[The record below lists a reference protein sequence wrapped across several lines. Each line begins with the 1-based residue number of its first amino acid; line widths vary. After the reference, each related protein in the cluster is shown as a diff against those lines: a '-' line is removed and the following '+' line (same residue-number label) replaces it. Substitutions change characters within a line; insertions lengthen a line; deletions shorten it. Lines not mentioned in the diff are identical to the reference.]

1 MPLAA
6 IQEHFWFPD
15 GSAAEQA
22 PLTECVGLA
31 VPVSLDS
38 NALRTAVR
46 AMLSR
51 HEILRSAVRA
61 EGGQPVQVVLPVPQ
75 PLPITEIALPL
86 DPGADLA
93 LLRDQE
99 LTRFAC
105 TGIDP
110 AAGGAI
116 AFLLMR
122 GGGPNGGDVLAV
134 ALHHLFLDATAV
146 RLLLAELSADY
157 DAALAGKPSPVPT
170 PELQYSDFVRWE
182 SDTLFPAF
190 EAADTAWWQAT
201 LRDAP
206 TSLDLRPDRP
216 RRRIKRG
223 AGRRTAFVLPGVAGL
238 ALRGTARTLRCS
250 PYALCLAGWAA
261 TIARST
267 GHPDLILGALAANR
281 TVPQLKTLI
290 GQLSNTVPLR
300 LDLGGDHTLADA
312 TKRCSDTVAAAIE
325 HARLPFNRIVRAIGA
340 PRPTDRT
347 TLIQHLFLPPVDA
360 VGELR
365 LGGHPV
371 RVLDIERERGRFDT
385 VVEIEFAGAEV
396 RLWLEYDGDL
406 YTPTGIDALVRD
418 YAAVLRQWLARPEL
432 RMSEL
437 VLHQPVPAPLAPI
450 SAEPVRIQLP
460 DGTPI
465 TVSLDRSRG
474 ADYWPVLTG
483 VTGAEDLQLDSARSV
498 HQPSPLLLA
507 GAPTGLTARRDAQG
521 RLEIV
526 AGLPETAAAEPD
538 LVENHTASTS
548 DRLLELVT
556 ELWAQAL
563 EHPGLSADD
572 DFFACGGHSMLAT
585 RLTAEMQ
592 ETLGVPVRVR
602 TLFENPTPGELTVHL
617 RTANPEL
624 DKMLQ
629 LVSELGDLP
638 DDLIPAVPNDPE
650 HSETSVPSWPDTVV
664 DVPLLSGQRQ
674 LWLAEQADPGSLT
687 HTIPLVLDLSGPL
700 RPDAFALAVNDVVA
714 HQPGLRGT
722 FVEVEGLPVQRI
734 HPHTGIDVTVLDL
747 TTLDETQRE
756 AELKR
761 LEQDIAFTGF
771 EITAY
776 PLLRARI
783 IRLDAQRH
791 QAQLLFH
798 HLVMDEVSMTL
809 LMREL
814 STAYQARAAGHP
826 PRLSRHEVDFGIL
839 ARAEQDMLNGAEGER
854 LRRFWVR
861 ELAGAPELRIPTDR
875 PRGDKAR
882 FRGEFLERPASVA
895 GAAAVR
901 ELAAAGKT
909 TPFAVFCAAVAV
921 QLHRLSG
928 QPDILIGIPTANRT
942 QRGAEQLIGCF
953 LNVVPLRL
961 DLSGNPRFD
970 ELVQRVRAA
979 VLRAYEHQQAPFA
992 DIVRL
997 LQRPRV
1003 TGKHP
1008 IYQVTCELQ
1017 LETWIPARF
1026 AAGVDCDYRF
1036 LTHGT
1041 ARYDMAFHGL
1051 LRPSGLSAMLELNTD
1066 LWDHASGH
1074 QQIDQVL
1081 RILDAAAAGPRT
1093 PIADLLPE

>member
-31 VPVSLDS
+31 VPAALDR
-38 NALRTAVR
+38 NALHSAVR
-46 AMLSR
+46 ALLGR

-61 EGGQPVQVVLPVPQ
+61 AGGQPVQLVLPVPEQ
-75 PLPITEIALPL
+75 LPITEIAL
-86 DPGADLA
+86 DPGADIA
-93 LLRDQE
+93 RLRDRE

-116 AFLLMR
+116 AFRLLR

-157 DAALAGKPSPVPT
+157 DAALAGNPSPVPP
-170 PELQYSDFVRWE
+170 PELQYRDFVRWE

-201 LRDAP
+201 LRNAP
-206 TSLDLRPDRP
+206 TRLDLRPDRP

-223 AGRRTAFVLPGVAGL
+223 VGRRTAFVLPGVAGL

-267 GHPDLILGALAANR
+267 GQPDLILGALAANR

-290 GQLSNTVPLR
+290 GQMSNTVPLR

-312 TKRCSDTVAAAIE
+312 AARCSATVAAAIE
-325 HARLPFNRIVRAIGA
+325 HARLPFNRIVRAAGA

-371 RVLDIERERGRFDT
+371 QVLDVERERGRFDT

-406 YTPTGIDALVRD
+406 YTPAGIDALVQD
-418 YAAVLRQWLARPEL
+418 YATVLRQWLEHPES

-437 VLHQPVPAPLAPI
+437 VLQQPAPVALAPI
-450 SAEPVRIQLP
+450 SAEQVPFELP

-465 TVSLDRSRG
+465 TLSLDRSRG
-474 ADYWPVLTG
+474 ADHWPVLSG
-483 VTGAEDLQLDSARSV
+483 LAGAQDPQLDSARSV
-498 HQPSPLLLA
+498 HQPSALLLA
-507 GAPTGLTARRDAQG
+507 GAPSGLTARRDAEG
-521 RLEIV
+521 RWEIV
-526 AGLPETAAAEPD
+526 AGLPETAPLEPGLAETG
-538 LVENHTASTS
+538 TAPPA

-563 EHPGLSADD
+563 EYPGLSADD

-585 RLTAEMQ
+585 RLTAELQ

-617 RTANPEL
+617 RTANPNL

-638 DDLIPAVPNDPE
+638 VGLAAALDD
-650 HSETSVPSWPDTVV
+650 SEPSGTSVPNWPDTIVE
-664 DVPLLSGQRQ
+664 VPLLSGQRQ
-674 LWLAEQADPGSLT
+674 LWLAEQADPGALT

-734 HPHTGIDVTVLDL
+734 HPHTGIDVPVLDL
-747 TTLDETQRE
+747 TKLDDAERE

-761 LEQDIAFTGF
+761 LEQEIAFTGF
-771 EITAY
+771 DITAY
-776 PLLRARI
+776 PLLRARVV
-783 IRLDAQRH
+783 RLDAQRH

-826 PRLSRHEVDFGIL
+826 PRPNRHEVDFGAL
-839 ARAEQDMLNGAEGER
+839 ALAEQDMLNGPEGER

-882 FRGEFLERPASVA
+882 FRGEFLERPTSIA

-928 QPDILIGIPTANRT
+928 QHDILIGIPTANRT

-992 DIVRL
+992 DIVQL

-1017 LETWIPARF
+1017 LETWIPAQF

-1081 RILDAAAAGPRT
+1081 RILAAAAAGPRT
-1093 PIADLLPE
+1093 PIADLLPD